1 MKEYAIR
8 LKKNDLLKE
17 SILKF
22 CIDNNI
28 KAGCVIS
35 SVGSLDKAVIR
46 AAKGETIKEFNMPLE
61 ILSLNGTV
69 SVERIHLHITVSDEN
84 YQVYGGHLMDGS
96 IVNTTAEI
104 VIIDLEDYEF
114 KKEFDKSTNYNE
126 LLIKKLK

>member
-69 SVERIHLHITVSDEN
+69 SVERIHLHITLSDEN
-84 YQVYGGHLMDGS
+84 YQVYGGHLMNGS

>member
-17 SILKF
+17 NILKF

>member
-1 MKEYAIR
+1 
-8 LKKNDLLKE
+8 
-17 SILKF
+17 
-22 CIDNNI
+22 
-28 KAGCVIS
+28 
-35 SVGSLDKAVIR
+35 
-46 AAKGETIKEFNMPLE
+46 MPLE
-61 ILSLNGTV
+61 ILSINGTV

-84 YQVYGGHLMDGS
+84 YKVYGGHLMDGS